1 MPFSYLTIDSL
12 YHKSTQ
18 ELLAIWTDVV
28 GQTPRCTS
36 AREFLLLGLAWQLQA
51 QQCGGLA
58 LSLQRRLKTLQK
70 KVRAN
75 DSTHVQNTP
84 SRFQPGTVLVKEW
97 QGRRYT
103 VMVQDRGFAYN
114 GTTYQ
119 SLSAIARLIT
129 GTRWNGPVFFGLRQS
144 SQKKTQ

>member
-1 MPFSYLTIDSL
+1 MPFSYLSIDSL
-12 YHKSTQ
+12 YHKSTS
-18 ELLAIWTDVV
+18 ELLQIWTDVV
-28 GQTPRCTS
+28 GLPPRCTS
-36 AREFLLLGLAWQLQA
+36 AREFLLLGLAWHLQA
-51 QQCGGLA
+51 HQFGGLA
-58 LSLQRRLKTLQK
+58 PSLQRRLKALQK
-70 KVRAN
+70 KIRAN
-75 DSTHVQNTP
+75 DSTNVQNTP

-114 GTTYQ
+114 GKAYQ

-144 SQKKTQ
+144 IQKKKQ